1 MSTQDSFK
9 DFIVKNGVI
18 ATTAGITI
26 GFATSTFVKSFV
38 SDVIMPAIFTVLVKT
53 TGKKSFFS
61 EYLHNQNFRFANF
74 VSELITWI
82 LIVLAAWLVLSIIY
96 RYFVTLKAAPSA
108 PAPVVS
114 NPFAPP
120 PPAVPVVAVPQEQK
134 HAKAPWEAFS
144 SAMPTQHP
152 VA

>member
-1 MSTQDSFK
+1 
-9 DFIVKNGVI
+9 VVY
-18 ATTAGITI
+18 
-26 GFATSTFVKSFV
+26 
-38 SDVIMPAIFTVLVKT
+38 
-53 TGKKSFFS
+53 TGKKRFFS
-61 EYLHNQNFRFANF
+61 EYLHNQSFRFANF

-96 RYFVTLKAAPSA
+96 RYFLTQKAPSP
-108 PAPVVS
+108 PAPIVS

-120 PPAVPVVAVPQEQK
+120 PPAVPVVTIPQEQK
-134 HAKAPWEAFS
+134 QAKAPWEAFS